1 MGSRQN
7 YSLGRAKLSFEVTF
21 PLLIETLLFSQRFST
36 EGSLAQGPSLGEHY
50 PASTVLCPLRLP
62 GSHFGSLAVTLV
74 GQYFHIVGFHI
85 VIVGFHIVIVGFHIV
100 EELPGSPT
108 FTYLLWLCAM
118 LYDPGGV
125 MHSCPSWEC
134 TILFSGNSTPSTT
147 PKGTELTGLN
157 HFSQMA
163 YGPQLPCLR
172 LTHAVTSASSRLG
185 IECVGSALF
194 QSHFQRP
201 ADRRFVAH
209 RVFQLRAKL
218 AK

>member
-7 YSLGRAKLSFEVTF
+7 YSLGKAKLSFEVTF
-21 PLLIETLLFSQRFST
+21 PLLIETLLFSQRFSIK
-36 EGSLAQGPSLGEHY
+36 GSLARGSSLCEHY
-50 PASTVLCPLRLP
+50 PASTVLYPLRLP
-62 GSHFGSLAVTLV
+62 DSHFGFLAVTLV
-74 GQYFHIVGFHI
+74 SQYFQ
-85 VIVGFHIVIVGFHIV
+85 

-108 FTYLLWLCAM
+108 FTYLLLLCAM

-125 MHSCPSWEC
+125 MHPCPSSEC

-172 LTHAVTSASSRLG
+172 LTYAVTSASPRLG
-185 IECVGSALF
+185 TECVGSALF
-194 QSHFQRP
+194 QSHF
-201 ADRRFVAH
+201 H
-209 RVFQLRAKL
+209 RKT
-218 AK
+218 